1 MCKIC
6 VKTLKGNRKQVNQVL
21 VSGLKMRVEVML
33 VVSNHNAPSLASCV
47 VAYLLHKVGVN
58 D

>member
-1 MCKIC
+1 MSVEEI
-6 VKTLKGNRKQVNQVL
+6 LL
-21 VSGLKMRVEVML
+21 VSNYKAQAL
-33 VVSNHNAPSLASCV
+33 SSCV